1 MEIFLSLASD
11 SPMEIALNWD
21 EYRIQ
26 TASDL
31 LLNLIFAY

>member
-21 EYRIQ
+21 EYHIQ

-31 LLNLIFAY
+31 LLKLIFAY

>member
-1 MEIFLSLASD
+1 MEIFLSLASE
-11 SPMEIALNWD
+11 SPVEIALNWD
-21 EYRIQ
+21 EYHIQ